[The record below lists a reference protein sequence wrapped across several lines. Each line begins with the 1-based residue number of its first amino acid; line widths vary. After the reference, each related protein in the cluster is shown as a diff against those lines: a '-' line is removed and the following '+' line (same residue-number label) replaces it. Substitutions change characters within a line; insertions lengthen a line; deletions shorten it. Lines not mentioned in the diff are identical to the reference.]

1 MNTNASYAS
10 VGSQQSYPQSTHTSP
25 VPNGS
30 SGYNGNPP
38 VPATP
43 RYPDTRTDT
52 SEDTHSSDRQGHVP
66 KKALSRYFQAST
78 GAALSAAKRCQSNA
92 APQVLFCCAMSKL
105 LTGPV
110 LLQASGPPSSAL
122 VTLLVACCRACATRT
137 RMGRL

>member
-25 VPNGS
+25 LPNGS

-66 KKALSRYFQAST
+66 KKALSRYFQASI
-78 GAALSAAKRCQSNA
+78 SAASSATKCCQSVVLPRVLYRCNHVTSADWPTA
-92 APQVLFCCAMSKL
+92 ASSLRFTRLCFGDPARC
-105 LTGPV
+105 
-110 LLQASGPPSSAL
+110 LLQGM
-122 VTLLVACCRACATRT
+122 RNKD
-137 RMGRL
+137 

>member
-52 SEDTHSSDRQGHVP
+52 SEDTHGSDRQGHVP

-78 GAALSAAKRCQSNA
+78 GAALSA
-92 APQVLFCCAMSKL
+92 
-105 LTGPV
+105 T
-110 LLQASGPPSSAL
+110 SA
-122 VTLLVACCRACATRT
+122 VRALS
-137 RMGRL
+137 RLKH

>member
-10 VGSQQSYPQSTHTSP
+10 VGSQQSYPQSTHASP

-52 SEDTHSSDRQGHVP
+52 SEDSHSGDRQGHVP

-78 GAALSAAKRCQSNA
+78 GPALSATKRCQSA
-92 APQVLFCCAMSKL
+92 VPPKVWSCCYHVKVADWSSATSL
-105 LTGPV
+105 RSTIYCFGDPV
-110 LLQASGPPSSAL
+110 RCLLQGM
-122 VTLLVACCRACATRT
+122 RNKD
-137 RMGRL
+137 